1 MRMLSSESGERNRI
15 EDAIHNLLRVYHGA
29 DHHLIREKIDLL
41 NEVTHHL
48 AENMMNTAVSS
59 ALKGTKI

>member
-1 MRMLSSESGERNRI
+1 MS
-15 EDAIHNLLRVYHGA
+15 VYHGT

-41 NEVTHHL
+41 NDVTHHL